1 MQFRTLIAALRTRSG
16 IFACLGLLVLFL
28 RILAGWMPNV
38 VESVYSK
45 GFFVGVRYLLDY
57 TIGWCPFPFSYLLI
71 IGIIAYWIRK
81 VVRNR
86 RQPKLPIKKRLQKA
100 ATNIFGFAGAA
111 LFFFFVLWGFNYKR
125 VPIEQHLGLQLD
137 SLDVETLCL
146 EAEWAGRLAELDRA
160 SIPGITADS
169 VNREMLPANLED
181 EVRTCVG
188 KAMAKMGY
196 PMHGRIRGRMIQPGG
211 WMLRIGIS
219 GIYNPFTGE
228 GNVTGAQTPQKI
240 PFTMAHEMSHAC
252 GFGDEGTCNF
262 IGMVACGLSD
272 DPFVRYS
279 GQIGYWGHLVNAL
292 GEVDPLMSKMLVATM
307 DPGIKADLKANYNN
321 YQRYHGKISEL
332 GNKVNNA
339 YLNAQGVQGGIKS
352 YDRVVV
358 LRAAW
363 RRKTGN

>member
-1 MQFRTLIAALRTRSG
+1 NYQ
-16 IFACLGLLVLFL
+16 
-28 RILAGWMPNV
+28 RI
-38 VESVYSK
+38 
-45 GFFVGVRYLLDY
+45 
-57 TIGWCPFPFSYLLI
+57 
-71 IGIIAYWIRK
+71 
-81 VVRNR
+81 
-86 RQPKLPIKKRLQKA
+86 
-100 ATNIFGFAGAA
+100 
-111 LFFFFVLWGFNYKR
+111 
-125 VPIEQHLGLQLD
+125 PIEQQLGLRLD

-146 EAEWAGRLAELDRA
+146 EAEWAARRAEQDRA
-160 SIPGITADS
+160 AIPGITNDS
-169 VNREMLPANLED
+169 ISRELLPADLEN

-188 KAMAKMGY
+188 KAMAVMGY
-196 PMHGRIRGRMIQPGG
+196 PMHGRIRGRMIAPGG

-279 GQIGYWGHLVNAL
+279 GQIGYWGHVVNAI

-307 DPGIKADLKANYNN
+307 DPGIRADLRANYNN
-321 YQRYHGKISEL
+321 YQRYHGKISEI
-332 GNKVNNA
+332 GNQVNNA
-339 YLNAQGVQGGIKS
+339 YLHAQGVQGGIKS

-363 RRKTGN
+363 HQKTGN